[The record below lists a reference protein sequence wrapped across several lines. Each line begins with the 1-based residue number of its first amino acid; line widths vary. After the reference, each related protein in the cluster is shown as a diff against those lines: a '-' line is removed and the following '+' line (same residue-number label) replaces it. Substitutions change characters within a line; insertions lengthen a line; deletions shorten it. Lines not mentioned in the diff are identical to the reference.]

1 MANLS
6 ERCDAGIVFAL
17 ATEADAF
24 AARVEGAATCS
35 GAFDFHEGLL
45 GARRVAWV
53 VCGPGMAAAGR
64 AADLLIDGHRPRHL
78 VSAGFAGGL
87 DPALA
92 RGAAV
97 VARRSLRERRPPLD
111 LLAPACPEAVAG
123 GDIVTVDAV
132 VATKAA
138 KRDLH
143 AATGAA
149 IVDMECRAVAERA
162 AAAGVPCISVR
173 VVSDGADDYLPPDIL
188 RLVTPQSALRRAG
201 AALALLGRR
210 PAAASTLWRLW
221 ENAVIDGRTLA
232 GALEA
237 TIGLLPAAAPRP

>member
-1 MANLS
+1 MANLP

-24 AARVEGAATCS
+24 AARVEGTS
-35 GAFDFHEGLL
+35 THTGALDFHEGLL
-45 GARRVAWV
+45 GGRRVAWV
-53 VCGPGMAAAGR
+53 VCGPGMGAAGR
-64 AADLLIDGHRPRHL
+64 AADLLLDGHRPRHL

-97 VARRSLRERRPPLD
+97 VAGRSLREGCPALA
-111 LLAPACPEAVAG
+111 LFAPACPTAVVG
-123 GDIVTVDAV
+123 GDLVTVDAV
-132 VATKAA
+132 VATAAA
-138 KRDLH
+138 KHDLR

-149 IVDMECRAVAERA
+149 IVDMECRAVADRA
-162 AAAGVPCISVR
+162 TAAGVPCLSVR
-173 VVSDGADDYLPPDIL
+173 VVSDAAGDDLPPDIL

-201 AALALLGRR
+201 AALSLLGRR

-221 ENAVIDGRTLA
+221 ENAVVDGRTLA
-232 GALEA
+232 AALEA
-237 TIGLLPAAAPRP
+237 TIGLLPAAAGQR

>member
-1 MANLS
+1 MANLPD
-6 ERCDAGIVFAL
+6 RCDAGVVFAL

-24 AARVEGAATCS
+24 AARVADVETRTGAL
-35 GAFDFHEGLL
+35 AFHDGLL
-45 GARRVAWV
+45 GGRRVAWV

-64 AADLLIDGHRPRHL
+64 AAALLLDGHRPLH
-78 VSAGFAGGL
+78 VISAGFAGGL
-87 DPALA
+87 DPALG

-97 VARRSLRERRPPLD
+97 VAGRALRDRCTPLD
-111 LLAPACPEAVAG
+111 LLAPACPGAVVG

-132 VATKAA
+132 VATAAA
-138 KRDLH
+138 KRDLR

-162 AAAGVPCISVR
+162 AAAGVPCLSVR
-173 VVSDGADDYLPPDIL
+173 VVSDAAGDDLPPDIL
-188 RLVTPQSALRRAG
+188 RLVTPQSPLRRAG

-221 ENAVIDGRTLA
+221 ENAVVDGRTLA
-232 GALEA
+232 ETLEA
-237 TIGLLPAAAPRP
+237 TIGLLPAAAGQR